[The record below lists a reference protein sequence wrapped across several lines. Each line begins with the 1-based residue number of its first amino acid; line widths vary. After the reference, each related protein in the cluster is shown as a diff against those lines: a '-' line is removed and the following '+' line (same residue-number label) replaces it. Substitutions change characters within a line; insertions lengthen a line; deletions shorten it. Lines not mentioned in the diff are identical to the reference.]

1 MSPNFEQEFEKSL
14 MKNCTQLLTTLLSEN
29 LEFQTEPKVEIL
41 ADSISE
47 EGKRLTTFQLEY
59 WRPIHSEHL
68 RHRVFSINAS
78 SSRAKP
84 ISALLEQVH
93 TKPWFS
99 RHWGLNE
106 KGMVA
111 SKEISPEALKE
122 AKMAVY
128 GLITA
133 SAATAVYLD
142 KDLSI
147 HKQVVNRLL
156 EPFTSIQVVC
166 SATEWENF
174 YKLRLAP
181 DTEPNMFA
189 LAKAMKEAQDNST
202 PKLLKEGQWHLP
214 YITEKEYEEMDPWDL
229 RRVSAARC
237 ARVSYKL
244 FDGSTNLQKDFEL
257 AEKLLASKHMS
268 PFEHQAIPDPRSYHK
283 NFWGN
288 FRGWVQ
294 SRQLYDWYF
303 RTDEPFISTIKE

>member
-1 MSPNFEQEFEKSL
+1 MLNNIESTIEQAIMDKCSQYF
-14 MKNCTQLLTTLLSEN
+14 NILLSDD
-29 LEFQTEPKVEIL
+29 LKFQTEPKVEIL

-84 ISALLEQVH
+84 ISVLLEQVR
-93 TKPWFS
+93 TNPWFT

-111 SKEISPEALKE
+111 SKEISPEALRE
-122 AKMAVY
+122 AKMLVY
-128 GLITA
+128 GLAT
-133 SAATAVYLD
+133 SAATTAEHLD
-142 KDLSI
+142 KNLNI

-166 SATEWENF
+166 SATEWDNF
-174 YKLRLAP
+174 YNLRLAP
-181 DTEPNMFA
+181 DTEPNMYA

-214 YITEKEYEEMDPWDL
+214 YITPEELEEQDPWDL

-268 PFEHQAIPDPRSYHK
+268 PFEHQATPDPNSYHN

-294 SRQLYDWYF
+294 SRQMYDWYY